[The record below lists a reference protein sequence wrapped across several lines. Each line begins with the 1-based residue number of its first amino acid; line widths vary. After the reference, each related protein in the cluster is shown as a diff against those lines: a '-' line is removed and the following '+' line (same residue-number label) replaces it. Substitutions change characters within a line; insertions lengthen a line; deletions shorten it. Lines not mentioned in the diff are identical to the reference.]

1 MTDLG
6 SAYDWLK
13 KITLTVRPIRITT
26 QIWVATHNCSRFSD
40 VILRG
45 ETIGGVAI
53 CRLFSQADM
62 ASCLPF
68 CISSDQCRIKIL
80 LAKRHPYSLETA
92 RCYAWHQ
99 FKSTLCSRQLRNLL
113 LEQHTTIKTSFR
125 VRFAY
130 MDETSPQSDTLEKT
144 TLEVEGPSVWF
155 NTPYLKLS
163 DQGKCKICKYSQSPF
178 NQFSFSILSLFLR
191 LKTELNYTRKD
202 VDQKR
207 ILNSYFEQLF
217 CRMLPRLPIIS
228 LSMSTTTMLRFSS
241 SLFIAPTKN
250 EKGQINVR
258 KQVYFISNF
267 KTI

>member
-6 SAYDWLK
+6 SAYDRLK
-13 KITLTVRPIRITT
+13 KISLAVRPIRITT
-26 QIWVATHNCSRFSD
+26 QIWVVTHFCSRFSD
-40 VILRG
+40 VISRRETSRG
-45 ETIGGVAI
+45 VPKG
-53 CRLFSQADM
+53 RLFSQAVM
-62 ASCLPF
+62 APCLPF
-68 CISSDQCRIKIL
+68 YISSEQCRINIL
-80 LAKRHPYSLETA
+80 IARRYPYSLQA
-92 RCYAWHQ
+92 ACCYAWHQ

-144 TLEVEGPSVWF
+144 TLEVEGPSVQF

-191 LKTELNYTRKD
+191 LKTGLNYTRKD

-207 ILNSYFEQLF
+207 ILNPYFEQLF

-228 LSMSTTTMLRFSS
+228 FSISMTTMLRFSS
-241 SLFIAPTKN
+241 SLYIAPTKN

-258 KQVYFISNF
+258 KQVYFNQ
-267 KTI
+267 